1 MFPLKDTIRSRSL
14 PIMTWFIIL
23 TNSFVFLFIELNLS
37 PFQLERFIR
46 TFGLLGTRIQTDNP
60 LTWYPL
66 LTHMFLHGGWLHF
79 LSNMWTLF
87 IFGDNV
93 EDRMGS
99 FRFLVFYVFGGIAAG
114 LLQLLLGPPNI
125 PSIGASGA
133 IAAVLGAYFL
143 FFPRAQVI
151 TFVPVFFLPW
161 FVNIPAVIYLGFWF
175 ISQLF
180 SGLVSLTLPAGM
192 SMGGIAWWAHIG
204 GFLFGLLL
212 ALPFNDSTRRKVL
225 YYRDEYYPW

>member
-14 PIMTWFIIL
+14 PVMTWLIIL
-23 TNSFVFLFIELNLS
+23 TNALVFFVIELNLS

-46 TFGLLGTRIQTDNP
+46 TFGLIGARLQVDEP

-66 LTHMFLHGGWLHF
+66 LTHMFLHGGWVHF

-99 FRFLVFYVFGGIAAG
+99 FRFLVFYLLGGISAG
-114 LLQLLLGPPNI
+114 LLQIILGSPVVPAV
-125 PSIGASGA
+125 GASGA

-161 FVNIPAVIYLGFWF
+161 FVNIPAIIYLGFWF

-180 SGLVSLTLPAGM
+180 SGLLSLAVPAGM

-204 GFLFGLLL
+204 GFVFGLFL
-212 ALPFNDSTRRKVL
+212 ALPFSASGRKKV
-225 YYRDEYYPW
+225 YWYRDEYFPW

>member
-1 MFPLKDTIRSRSL
+1 V
-14 PIMTWFIIL
+14 
-23 TNSFVFLFIELNLS
+23 VFFFELNLS
-37 PFQLERFIR
+37 PLELERLIR
-46 TFGLLGTRIQTDNP
+46 TYGLIGSRFQVENP
-60 LTWYPL
+60 ATWLPL
-66 LTHMFLHGGWLHF
+66 FSHMFLHGGWLHF

-99 FRFLVFYVFGGIAAG
+99 FRFLLFYLLGGAAAG
-114 LLQLLLGPPNI
+114 LLQIVLGAANV

-151 TFVPVFFLPW
+151 TFIPLFFLPW
-161 FVNIPAVIYLGFWF
+161 F
-175 ISQLF
+175 ISQLY
-180 SGLVSLTLPAGM
+180 SGLLSLALPGGM

-212 ALPFNDSTRRKVL
+212 AFPFSIASRKRT
-225 YYRDEYYPW
+225 YWHRDEYYPW

>member
-1 MFPLKDTIRSRSL
+1 
-14 PIMTWFIIL
+14 
-23 TNSFVFLFIELNLS
+23 
-37 PFQLERFIR
+37 
-46 TFGLLGTRIQTDNP
+46 
-60 LTWYPL
+60 
-66 LTHMFLHGGWLHF
+66 
-79 LSNMWTLF
+79 
-87 IFGDNV
+87 
-93 EDRMGS
+93 
-99 FRFLVFYVFGGIAAG
+99 VFYVFGGVAAG
-114 LLQLLLGPPNI
+114 MLQLLLGDPNI

-175 ISQLF
+175 VSQLF
-180 SGLVSLTLPAGM
+180 SGLVSIALPAGM

-212 ALPFNDSTRRKVL
+212 ALPFSASNRTRG
-225 YYRDEYYPW
+225 YWYRDEYYPW

>member
-1 MFPLKDTIRSRSL
+1 
-14 PIMTWFIIL
+14 MTWLIIL
-23 TNSFVFLFIELNLS
+23 ANTYVFVFIELNLN

-46 TFGLLGTRIQTDNP
+46 TFGLLGNRIQLEDP

-66 LTHMFLHGGWLHF
+66 LTHMFLHGGWVHF

-114 LLQLLLGPPNI
+114 MLQLLLGAPNI

-175 ISQLF
+175 VSQLF
-180 SGLVSLTLPAGM
+180 SGLVSLALPAGM

-212 ALPFNDSTRRKVL
+212 ALPFSTSNRNRV
-225 YYRDEYYPW
+225 YWYRDEYYPW